1 MSNDPLAVVRQFN
14 DRINAG
20 DVDGLA
26 ALMTEDHVFVDS
38 AGAVIAGRA
47 LCLDA
52 WRTFFDLFPDYRNA
66 FRSMAGRGDRVA
78 VLGASTCSDRRLD
91 GPAIWTARIA
101 DGKVREWRV
110 HKDDPANRAALGPF
124 E

>member
-1 MSNDPLAVVRQFN
+1 MRNDPLAVVRLFN
-14 DRINAG
+14 ERINAG
-20 DVDGLA
+20 DLDGLG

-38 AGAVIAGRA
+38 AGAVIAGGA
-47 LCLDA
+47 ACLEA
-52 WRTFFDLFPDYRNA
+52 WRAFFDAFPDYRNA
-66 FRSMAGRGDRVA
+66 FRSMAVRGDRVA
-78 VLGASTCSDRRLD
+78 ILGASICSDPRLD

-110 HKDDPANRAALGPF
+110 HEDSPANRAALGPF